1 MDEESIGRL
10 TELLWEELEC
20 HAWEG
25 AQALAEALIWLLYAR
40 WLDRDTTFLAD
51 TDMRWC
57 FWRELSLRQRFRHV
71 QMRVYPFLQTHAP
84 MSGHLLGL
92 ILPTVPFGI
101 PDALALQGLLGLI
114 DAYGAERLLEAV
126 LPLLGIEEPGRAV
139 LEDALARL
147 EPQAEEI
154 VWEPFCRSGRMLAAC
169 SRRLQRRHWRAIWAE
184 PVRLRRF
191 RQQQFF
197 GRVSHRT
204 DALLSSL
211 NLLLA
216 DQLCPGLDGYSLPW
230 PAPSLIWSP
239 VQADYQE
246 LLSLLAPGGRLAIW
260 HPGAARR
267 GRLALC
273 RGSLEVL
280 ASSSLWRVNDAKA
293 VYRVKPQAPASL
305 VPKAGKRSSGLVS

>member
-1 MDEESIGRL
+1 MDEELIGRL

-20 HAWEG
+20 HPWEG

-71 QMRVYPFLQTHAP
+71 QLRVYPFLQTHAP

-114 DAYGAERLLEAV
+114 ETHGAECLLEAA
-126 LPLLGIEEPGRAV
+126 LPLLGIEEPTTAQ
-139 LEDALARL
+139 LEEALTRL

-154 VWEPFCRSGRMLAAC
+154 VWEPFCRSGRLLAAC
-169 SRRLQRRHWRAIWAE
+169 SRRLQQRHWRTIWAE
-184 PVRLRRF
+184 PGRLRRF

-204 DALLSSL
+204 EALLSSL

-216 DQLCPGLDGYSLPW
+216 DQLCPGLDGYGLPW

-239 VQADYQE
+239 AQADYQE
-246 LLSLLAPGGRLAIW
+246 LLSMLAPGGRLAIW
-260 HPGAARR
+260 HPAPARR
-267 GRLALC
+267 GRVAMGS
-273 RGSLEVL
+273 GSLEIM
-280 ASSSLWRVNDAKA
+280 ASPTLWSINEPPA
-293 VYRVKPQAPASL
+293 VYRLRAEVPSKSASKPR
-305 VPKAGKRSSGLVS
+305 KAHPGLVS